1 MKKTSPEPIHV
12 WLLMLRASQSI
23 TRYAAADIRKAG
35 LGESDFRVLEVLL
48 HKGSLPVNAIG
59 PKVNLNPGSISVAVD
74 RLYKK
79 GLVSRVENPED
90 RRIRTVALAQ
100 SGKNLILPIFKRHC
114 ALMKHVF
121 SDLSPDEL
129 TSLADFA
136 RRAGIRAEA
145 LFEAEHLET

>member
-1 MKKTSPEPIHV
+1 MKKTPPEPVHV

-35 LGESDFRVLEVLL
+35 LGESDFRVLEALL

-90 RRIRTVALAQ
+90 RRIRTVALTQ
-100 SGKNLILPIFKRHC
+100 SGRNLIQPIFKKHC
-114 ALMKHVF
+114 TLMKRVF

-129 TSLADFA
+129 SSLADFV
-136 RRAGIRAEA
+136 RTAGKRAEE
-145 LFEAEHLET
+145 LFESE